1 MLTKLFSTLQK
12 EMTKKYEGFGPIE
25 VPANPRAD
33 IFIQE
38 RKEFEGEVKLE
49 NKLIDTGYKRILQGV
64 I

>member
-1 MLTKLFSTLQK
+1 MKALVQLKFLP
-12 EMTKKYEGFGPIE
+12 FGPIE